1 MTSTIKYKPTLSVT
15 QHIVWCFTPY
25 HSLGFQPKR
34 TDYTAQILL
43 QVGTTYEVD
52 EQLTAEEM
60 DILSGVYKVYT
71 GM

>member
-1 MTSTIKYKPTLSVT
+1 MHALDFDVVLHGWYINKVT
-15 QHIVWCFTPY
+15 RDLDEENNICNQ
-25 HSLGFQPKR
+25 
-34 TDYTAQILL
+34 AQILL